1 MVESPET
8 VICLVDRLDCLYG
21 ITPGKV
27 QYQQSQS
34 FQKQNFEIVDV
45 FPGFHWTR
53 GWTLSTLLT
62 STE

>member
-21 ITPGKV
+21 ITPGKF

-34 FQKQNFEIVDV
+34 FQKQNEHQII
-45 FPGFHWTR
+45 
-53 GWTLSTLLT
+53 
-62 STE
+62 